1 MGQDTTASGTQQW
14 SGFEKFTQ
22 TQELLER
29 NKLLINQID
38 SNHKERKPE
47 GLACNVML
55 IRELNNNIQTVI
67 KLYQDLSAAVESIGT
82 PEH

>member
-1 MGQDTTASGTQQW
+1 MLTCRLSFASDAAFGSPTKHPQQ
-14 SGFEKFTQ
+14 TCVPYC
-22 TQELLER
+22 R
-29 NKLLINQID
+29 LLINQID

>member
-1 MGQDTTASGTQQW
+1 MQHLGILQIGSQPTTTNWQSQQ
-14 SGFEKFTQ
+14 
-22 TQELLER
+22 LILPYCR
-29 NKLLINQID
+29 LLINQID

-82 PEH
+82 PER

>member
-1 MGQDTTASGTQQW
+1 MQCRGPPQNGSHNR
-14 SGFEKFTQ
+14 
-22 TQELLER
+22 LLLPCCR
-29 NKLLINQID
+29 LLINQID

-67 KLYQDLSAAVESIGT
+67 KLYQDLSAAVEAIAT